1 MTAPPSSRHRCCA
14 QHQVSK
20 MLCNKTAGRLIASK
34 SMAVLVSGPLL
45 TEDTDISEEVCESQS
60 YCPMHH
66 QDFKV
71 ELLKFRTKS
80 KSWTTERRK
89 QDQTTRLMK
98 L

>member
-1 MTAPPSSRHRCCA
+1 MTAPPSSRVSQK
-14 QHQVSK
+14 QHVRSFLTQV
-20 MLCNKTAGRLIASK
+20 LCSTPSFQD
-34 SMAVLVSGPLL
+34 AVQQDSREIDSLQK
-45 TEDTDISEEVCESQS
+45 EVCESQS